1 MATKFRPE
9 IVVDRNSRPADAAPV
24 PTRALRI
31 ALASEA
37 PLILV
42 AAPAGYGKT
51 SLLKAME
58 AAAASSGAVIAWRSV
73 DACSLED
80 APSGHADLVLIDDA
94 HLVEPRRL
102 QRLIRAIAAGG
113 TASPTRHVVA
123 TRTLPEADWLSL
135 QLGGV
140 ACLLRVEDMVL
151 DTEETESLLRLYSGT
166 TAIPADLGATVQGRT
181 EGWPI
186 AVQMCGLLAKRRGR
200 LSQEAVAEVARSGDL
215 FRYLDDALYDDLD
228 DAMRDFLLKI
238 GQFERFSLPMV
249 SALMGPSAAPLLAR
263 AVKENLMIL
272 PAAGS
277 GDEFRLHDVFRSFL
291 RQRRLEDGM
300 PIDGDLIRRAA
311 AWSIDAGFVADGI
324 ELLLRAGAAE
334 EAQREAVRHAP
345 ALFNDAGE
353 IVRLLQWSGEIE
365 RALGTMTP
373 ALRLW
378 RCWGLVLTL
387 ELAAAEEQLRLASGD
402 LNDDTPRDVLAHRD
416 RLRISLAS
424 QHGRFAEVV
433 VMAEAWLNDWGES
446 FPFHATAVTAL
457 HAVATRALGRP
468 DTSRGDLATARRL
481 ARGSGQ
487 RCAHMW
493 VVVIDALLELDAGR
507 ASRARTMI
515 EKEIADVEG
524 CGTVARSMVSLMRS
538 VAARLALETGDWP
551 EAARQLRTARTHTKE
566 HGIVETLFARIETA
580 ALIARSDSGVDAALA
595 EMRLSAIPGRR
606 LATLTAIRTVQ
617 LLLADGQV
625 DEAAKVFDCELAD
638 AETSMLERDVLGAA
652 LHLRS
657 GRLDE
662 ARADC
667 ERLIPLCTAGDRG
680 RLLLSVLMIAI
691 GVAEGLGEGAT
702 ARRHWQR
709 ALRLAA
715 SGGLVQTAID
725 HAWAV
730 ASHVRTIDDID
741 RLTGPEAAMMAR
753 ITSAAGIDATRVA
766 RVPVETLTP
775 RECEVLRLLD
785 SGLTSER
792 LARRMELSQ
801 STAKWH
807 IKNIYAKLGAHNR
820 SGALARARQNALI

>member
-9 IVVDRNSRPADAAPV
+9 IVVDRTPGPADAVQV
-24 PTRALRI
+24 PTGALRT
-31 ALASEA
+31 ALTSEA

-51 SLLKAME
+51 SLLKAM
-58 AAAASSGAVIAWRSV
+58 AASAASSGTVVAWRTV
-73 DACSLED
+73 DECSLDD
-80 APSGHADLVLIDDA
+80 APSSRADLVLVDDA
-94 HLVEPRRL
+94 HLVEPRRI
-102 QRLIRAIAAGG
+102 QRLVRAITAGG
-113 TASPTRHVVA
+113 TAAPNRHVIA
-123 TRTLPEADWLSL
+123 TRTLPEADWLTL
-135 QLGGV
+135 QLSGA
-140 ACLLRVEDMVL
+140 ACLLRVEDMIL
-151 DTEETESLLRLYSGT
+151 DAEETERLLQLYSGT
-166 TAIPADLGATVQGRT
+166 TAIQADLGATVQRRT

-186 AVQMCGLLAKRRGR
+186 AVQMCGLLARRRGR
-200 LSQEAVAEVARSGDL
+200 LSQDAVAEAARSGDL
-215 FRYLDDALYDDLD
+215 FGYLGDALYDDLD

-238 GQFERFSLPMV
+238 SDLERFSPPMV
-249 SALMGPSAAPLLAR
+249 SELIGPPAAPLLAR

-272 PAAGS
+272 PAAGR
-277 GDEFRLHDVFRSFL
+277 GDDLRLHNVFRSFL
-291 RQRRLEDGM
+291 QRRRLENGVPLDS
-300 PIDGDLIRRAA
+300 DLIRRAA
-311 AWSIDAGFVADGI
+311 AWSIDNGFVADGI

-345 ALFNDAGE
+345 ALFSDSGE
-353 IVRLLQWSGEIE
+353 IVRLLRWSGEIE
-365 RALGTMTP
+365 LALGTMAP
-373 ALRLW
+373 SLRLW

-387 ELAAAEEQLRLASGD
+387 ELAAAEEQLRLAGD
-402 LNDDTPRDVLAHRD
+402 DLGEDAPRDMLAHRD
-416 RLRISLAS
+416 RLRISIAS

-433 VMAEAWLNDWGES
+433 AMAEAWLDDWGES
-446 FPFHATAVTAL
+446 LPFHATAVTAL
-457 HAVATRALGRP
+457 HAIATRALGRP
-468 DTSRGDLATARRL
+468 DASRGDLATARRL

-493 VVVIDALLELDAGR
+493 VAVIDALLELDAGR

-515 EKEIADVEG
+515 EKEIAGIEG
-524 CGTVARSMVSLMRS
+524 CGTVAKSMLSLMRS
-538 VAARLALETGDWP
+538 VAARIALETGDQP
-551 EAARQLRTARTHTKE
+551 EAARQLRAARTDSRE

-580 ALIARSDSGVDAALA
+580 ALIARSDVGVDAALA
-595 EMRLSAIPGRR
+595 ELRLSAVPGRR

-617 LLLADGQV
+617 FLLAAGQV
-625 DEAAKVFDCELAD
+625 DEAAEVFDCELAG
-638 AETSMLERDVLGAA
+638 AETSVLERDVLAAA

-657 GRLDE
+657 GRLNE

-667 ERLIPLCTAGDRG
+667 DRLIPLCTAGDRG
-680 RLLLSVLMIAI
+680 RLLLSVLMVAT
-691 GVAEGLGEGAT
+691 GVAEGLGEAAA

-715 SGGLVQTAID
+715 SGDLVQTAVD
-725 HAWAV
+725 HAWTVTA
-730 ASHVRTIDDID
+730 HVRTIDDID
-741 RLTGPEAAMMAR
+741 RLTGVEAAMLAR
-753 ITSAAGIDATRVA
+753 ITSAAGIDSTRTSG
-766 RVPVETLTP
+766 VPVETLTP